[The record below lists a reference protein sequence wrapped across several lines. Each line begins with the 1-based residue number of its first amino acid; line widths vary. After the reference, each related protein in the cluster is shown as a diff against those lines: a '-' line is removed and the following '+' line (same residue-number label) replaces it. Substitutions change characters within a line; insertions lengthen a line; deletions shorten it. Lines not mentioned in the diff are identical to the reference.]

1 MVVSTVP
8 AADNTL
14 RVLAYLAGQR
24 GPVAASTIATAL
36 ALPRS
41 TVYHLLAVMQEHGF
55 VTHLAEERRYGLGVA
70 AFELGS
76 GFARQQPLSRL
87 GAPLIAQLVDRV
99 GESAHLAVLHGRDVL
114 YVVEER
120 ARRRPSLVTDVG
132 VRLPAPLTASG
143 RALLAALPQTQVRA
157 LFPGPAAFT
166 DRNGQAPTR
175 YSQLRVILARTR
187 EAGYSVEDGEITE
200 GIASVGVAVLDHVG
214 WPAAGIAVTFRRD
227 DVPRDRWPELAEE
240 VRRTAREVSRR
251 IRGRAG

>member
-1 MVVSTVP
+1 MASSVP
-8 AADNTL
+8 AADSTL
-14 RVLAYLAGQR
+14 RVLAYLAAQR
-24 GPVAASTIATAL
+24 GPVAASTIAAAL
-36 ALPRS
+36 ELPRS
-41 TVYHLLAVMQEHGF
+41 SVYHLLAVMQEHGF
-55 VTHLAEERRYGLGVA
+55 ITHLPEERRYGLGVA

-114 YVVEER
+114 YIVEER

-143 RALLAALPQTQVRA
+143 RALLAALPQAQVRA

-166 DRNGQAPTR
+166 DRNGREPTR
-175 YSQLRVILARTR
+175 YSQLRSILARTR
-187 EAGYSVEDGEITE
+187 EVGYSVEDGEITE

-214 WPAAGIAVTFRRD
+214 WPAAGIAVTFRSD
-227 DVPRDRWPELAEE
+227 DVPRERWPKLAAE
-240 VRRTAREVSRR
+240 VGRTASEVSRR